1 MRRAEAMALRVDA
14 PYEGMAELAGD
25 ICLWLD
31 ALLAHAY
38 ARDAW
43 VGRNPEMRD
52 LMGLVVPR
60 EEFEEKL
67 GRAGDLCALGPD
79 DAADEID
86 AVLRIRLQRPDCR
99 LPYARAAR
107 ALALAPEEEK
117 ALRLALAATLDAKY
131 EKLFAYL
138 QDDVTRTQPSL
149 RLFAR
154 LCGAPGELTAAL
166 ARRVG
171 ESTRL
176 APLLD
181 VEKRREG
188 ILAPSAA
195 LLRALLED
203 ETDAP
208 AAEPALDLHPAQTE
222 ALRRLCQG
230 ESRVV
235 ALLCGPAGCGRRT
248 ALRRAAGQA
257 VALCAA
263 EDLQAGIAQ
272 AALTGA
278 RLCVDCAQGGLPDLS
293 ALPEGLLPLFLLAPP
308 GTALPLEA
316 ALPQGCA
323 ALRLEFGPPG
333 DEEREALFRLHAGA
347 RGVQGPAER
356 LAAKFFFL
364 PGRIGAAMAAARARQ
379 ESLGRALNEAEL
391 HEACYDVLEG
401 DGAVRQ
407 ESAGGSL
414 EDLVLPEAQ
423 KRQLRQAV
431 DQVLLRRTVYD
442 TWGFAAGTP
451 YGRGVSIL
459 LSGPP
464 GTGKTMAATLVAR
477 ELHMRLH
484 VVQLSQVISKYVGET
499 EKNLRR
505 AFARA
510 AEASA
515 VLFFDECDALFGKR
529 AEVRDAQDRHANA
542 EVAFLLKQME
552 EHDGVTLLA
561 TNLSQNLDAA
571 FLRRMRFVV
580 HFPFPDAAA
589 RQELLRRL
597 LPPGAPVAA
606 DVDFAFLAEK
616 FALAGGNLKNIALH
630 AAFLAAKE
638 GGQIAMKH
646 LLRAAVYEQRKN
658 EIVVVREDLRQY
670 EDLLED
676 ESPRG

>member
-1 MRRAEAMALRVDA
+1 MRRAEQMALRVDER
-14 PYEGMAELAGD
+14 YGDMAEMAGE

-38 ARDAW
+38 EKDAW

-60 EEFEEKL
+60 EEFEDKL
-67 GRAGDLCALGPD
+67 LGAGDLYALGMP
-79 DAADEID
+79 AEAEEID
-86 AVLRIRLQRPDCR
+86 AILRMRMQRTGDR
-99 LPYARAAR
+99 LPYVRAVR
-107 ALALAPEEEK
+107 ALGLTPDEEK
-117 ALRLALAATLDAKY
+117 ALRFALATTLDAKY

-138 QDDVTRTQPSL
+138 QDDVTRAQPGL

-154 LCGAPGELTAAL
+154 LCGTKGAWTAAL
-166 ARRVG
+166 AGRIASSAG
-171 ESTRL
+171 L
-176 APLLD
+176 AALLD
-181 VEKRREG
+181 GDKLREG
-188 ILAPSAA
+188 VLAPSAA
-195 LLRALLED
+195 LLRALWQAE
-203 ETDAP
+203 AP
-208 AAEPALDLHPAQTE
+208 AASDGPTMALYPEQE
-222 ALRRLCQG
+222 QALRRLCEE
-230 ESRVV
+230 ESPRVM
-235 ALLCGPAGCGRRT
+235 LLCGLKGCGRRT
-248 ALRRAAGQA
+248 ALRRAAGRE
-257 VALCAA
+257 VIECAA
-263 EDLQAGIAQ
+263 KDLQEGLAR
-272 AALTGA
+272 AALDGA
-278 RLCVDCAQGGLPDLS
+278 RLCVDCEEGGLPEIS
-293 ALPEGLLPLFLLAPP
+293 ALPEGLLPLFLCVPP
-308 GTALPLEA
+308 GTALPA
-316 ALPQGCA
+316 RVALPGRM
-323 ALRLEFGPPG
+323 ALRLEFPPPS
-333 DEEREALFRLHAGA
+333 DEQREALFRLYAGA
-347 RGVQGPAER
+347 WNVQGPVEG

-364 PGRIGAAMAAARARQ
+364 PGKIAEAMAAAHARQ
-379 ESLGRALNEAEL
+379 ESLGRCLDEAEL
-391 HEACYDVLEG
+391 HRACYDVLE
-401 DGAVRQ
+401 DGAVHS
-407 ESAGGSL
+407 ESADGSL
-414 EDLVLPEAQ
+414 DDLVLPEAQ

-431 DQVLLRRTVYD
+431 DQVLLRRKVYD
-442 TWGFAAGTP
+442 TWGFAAKTP

-464 GTGKTMAATLVAR
+464 GTGKTMAATLVAH

-552 EHDGVTLLA
+552 EYDGVTLLA
-561 TNLSQNLDAA
+561 TNLSQNLDGA

-589 RQELLRRL
+589 RQELFRRM
-597 LPPGAPVAA
+597 LPPSAPVSA

-616 FALAGGNLKNIALH
+616 FAVAGGNIKNIALH
-630 AAFLAAKE
+630 AAFLAAGE
-638 GGQIAMKH
+638 GSEISMKH

-676 ESPRG
+676 